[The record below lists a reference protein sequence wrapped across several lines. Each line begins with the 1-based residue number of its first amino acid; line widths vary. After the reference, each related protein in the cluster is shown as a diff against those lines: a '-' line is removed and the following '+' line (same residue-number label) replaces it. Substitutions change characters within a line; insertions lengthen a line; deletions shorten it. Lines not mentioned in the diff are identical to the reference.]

1 MLWNMIPELNAQL
14 NSAMTSPIRFA
25 YWICVL
31 YINANMETQKIQI
44 QNTKYTKYSINKL
57 ENIQKIEFGNTK
69 DGSIFTSPVPL
80 IYKIWNTN
88 TKYEINNRQN
98 IQKNRIWKH
107 KRWKYFHKLSPSY
120 LWGLLHKAPGEN
132 PH

>member
-1 MLWNMIPELNAQL
+1 MSGLELMLWNIIPELNAQL

-25 YWICVL
+25 TWMCVL

-44 QNTKYTKYSINKL
+44 QNTKYTKYSIYKI

-69 DGSIFTSPVPL
+69 DGSIFTSSVPL

-88 TKYEINNRQN
+88 TKYEINKSQN
-98 IQKNRIWKH
+98 IQK
-107 KRWKYFHKLSPSY
+107 
-120 LWGLLHKAPGEN
+120 
-132 PH
+132 